1 MFGVVDDSTTTK
13 FVNCACAVHGI
24 SLPVVVNKAVVVV
37 LKFPIVDKGFFLV
50 DYRQPKLSINKK
62 LIRVVSYCVILNMAV
77 NIKDL
82 YGNSGNRLKK
92 IKYSLEFSIKKTL
105 YLIYLEFFAF
115 VWLRFLSTPCFR
127 TSKKSLIS
135 IGSGK

>member
-1 MFGVVDDSTTTK
+1 MISPLDALHQAYHTK
-13 FVNCACAVHGI
+13 RQKELIHKERACSQVMVRVKETAHTV
-24 SLPVVVNKAVVVV
+24 
-37 LKFPIVDKGFFLV
+37 VDKGFFLV

-92 IKYSLEFSIKKTL
+92 IKYSLEFSIKKRFTL
-105 YLIYLEFFAF
+105 F
-115 VWLRFLSTPCFR
+115 VWCFLLSCGYDFFQPLFSAPVR
-127 TSKKSLIS
+127 NH
-135 IGSGK
+135 